1 LGRRYE
7 EKVDIEE
14 LARLENPEDSSGG
27 KIRVKMPNRKINEM
41 FAFAEQILG
50 GRRVT
55 VLCEDGETRMARIP
69 GKMRRRQWV
78 RDGDLII
85 VWPWDFQ
92 DSKADV
98 KHRYSKTQAMYLS
111 RKGVLPKELDFFG
124 MNTASDD
131 DDDEFAD
138 TFGIVDTPDEEEVVL
153 DDADADADDD
163 DDDDEEKEDV
173 SKDKDFFNLQNEYLK
188 WPKFRAFLN
197 ECLRLFPASPNA
209 MIRQLRFEEIEIDDA
224 VLASNMSLKQE
235 LENGYLEVA
244 EVECEDK
251 SDTESSVYHLYNHCI
266 VHANIMGAHLRPQE
280 FENPLQFD
288 IDRWLTNDGR
298 RFTSKKCATLLTFGV
313 GRRNCPGMTLAMKQL
328 YMIIALL
335 LCKYRFYIE
344 DDDEQVF
351 EPTFSGTLWLEP
363 QIELK
368 VKFRTQNEAEL

>member
-1 LGRRYE
+1 MGRRYE

-124 MNTASDD
+124 MNTATDD
-131 DDDEFAD
+131 TDDEFSD
-138 TFGIVDTPDEEEVVL
+138 TFGEVDEPEPEAEL
-153 DDADADADDD
+153 AEDADDEDVDDLFGSDDD
-163 DDDDEEKEDV
+163 DDDDDDLFGSEAEAEAEEEAEEETPHV
-173 SKDKDFFNLQNEYLK
+173 PVEEY
-188 WPKFRAFLN
+188 PD
-197 ECLRLFPASPNA
+197 
-209 MIRQLRFEEIEIDDA
+209 EEQGDD
-224 VLASNMSLKQE
+224 
-235 LENGYLEVA
+235 
-244 EVECEDK
+244 
-251 SDTESSVYHLYNHCI
+251 SD
-266 VHANIMGAHLRPQE
+266 
-280 FENPLQFD
+280 
-288 IDRWLTNDGR
+288 
-298 RFTSKKCATLLTFGV
+298 
-313 GRRNCPGMTLAMKQL
+313 
-328 YMIIALL
+328 
-335 LCKYRFYIE
+335 
-344 DDDEQVF
+344 DDDED
-351 EPTFSGTLWLEP
+351 LES
-363 QIELK
+363 L
-368 VKFRTQNEAEL
+368 FG